1 MVPLATIFSTA
12 FLGHLAEI
20 HHLAGVALAG
30 NLFSFLFMLL
40 VSLRMSTT
48 GLTAQAEGR
57 DDRSATILV
66 LVRNTIVACG
76 CGLVLMLCRYPIQQ
90 LGLAWVAAPP
100 EVIAAAIAYFQAA
113 MLGAPAMLINYVLLG
128 WFLGR
133 EKNAAVLL
141 LSIVGSVVN
150 VGLDYLFIV
159 DRGLASYG
167 AGLSVAISQYLV
179 LVIGCL
185 LVLREVKWQEIRIVG
200 DRIWERSALI
210 EIFTLNSNLLVNNLL
225 FISVIVIFN
234 YTGVGFGTNLYTEN
248 SLLLEIVFFNSFL
261 AEGVGFGLETLSGNC
276 KGRGE
281 LTQLPT
287 LIGIATIA
295 SSTISLAIGG
305 LVLLSPEAVFS
316 WFTSHTELTS
326 QISVYTPWL
335 LPVLVFTSV
344 AFILECYFLGITA
357 GNIVRNVSFFALAIG
372 FAPLALVAWKLG
384 SNYIL
389 WAAFA
394 LFLLTRIIG
403 FAVFFPG
410 TLMEDISESESLIT

>member
-57 DDRSATILV
+57 EDRSATILV

-210 EIFTLNSNLLVNNLL
+210 EIFTLNSNLLVNNLP
-225 FISVIVIFN
+225 FISVIGDF
-234 YTGVGFGTNLYTEN
+234 YY
-248 SLLLEIVFFNSFL
+248 SLMID
-261 AEGVGFGLETLSGNC
+261 
-276 KGRGE
+276 
-281 LTQLPT
+281 
-287 LIGIATIA
+287 TIHIY
-295 SSTISLAIGG
+295 SR
-305 LVLLSPEAVFS
+305 
-316 WFTSHTELTS
+316 
-326 QISVYTPWL
+326 QI
-335 LPVLVFTSV
+335 
-344 AFILECYFLGITA
+344 
-357 GNIVRNVSFFALAIG
+357 
-372 FAPLALVAWKLG
+372 
-384 SNYIL
+384 
-389 WAAFA
+389 
-394 LFLLTRIIG
+394 
-403 FAVFFPG
+403 
-410 TLMEDISESESLIT
+410 